1 MIQKKSHKPRVFR
14 YIITGILTVIPLW
27 LTWIVFH
34 FLFTQL
40 SQIGTPAVHML
51 AKMFEESSP
60 SLAQWIVTLD
70 PLFLSII
77 AVIITLISFY
87 LLGWMSTFVIGKRI
101 IAFTESLLNR
111 LPFVQT
117 IYGSS
122 KKLIAALQQKP
133 GDTQRVVFIEFPSA
147 PMKTVGFVTQT
158 MIDEDTGQKLAAV
171 YVPTTPNPTS
181 GYLEIVPVDKIVST
195 DWTMEE
201 AMTFIISGGA
211 VAPERLNYTQSVNT
225 ENLENL

>member
-1 MIQKKSHKPRVFR
+1 MTQEKSHKPRVFR

-51 AKMFEESSP
+51 ANMFKDSSP
-60 SLAQWIVTLD
+60 SLAHWIVTLD

-77 AVIITLISFY
+77 AVIFTLVSLY
-87 LLGWMSTFVIGKRI
+87 LLGWMSTLVIGKRI
-101 IAFTESLLNR
+101 IAVTDSLFNR

-122 KKLIAALQQKP
+122 KKLIAALQQQP
-133 GDTQRVVFIEFPSA
+133 DNTQRVVFIEFPSA

-158 MIDEDTGQKLAAV
+158 MVDEDTGQKLAAV

-195 DWTMEE
+195 DWTMDE